1 MLPENFP
8 IYYMK
13 FGSLAVTSEHAADV
27 MQQMSCSRCHAAD
40 VMQESKCMILHLT
53 SQARLYTCRKE
64 HKQVYNK
71 GMPLYYA
78 QAAEYATIVL
88 CTSDRVC
95 YLGSV
100 VYIVCH
106 QQMWNLM
113 IQIISLVKRV
123 MACVHVEHGFTC
135 GWHDCSSGWWQRAW
149 LLCVVV
155 KNEMNGD
162 QERECRNVFQ
172 C

>member
-1 MLPENFP
+1 MGFMLPENFP
-8 IYYMK
+8 IYDMK

-106 QQMWNLM
+106 QQM
-113 IQIISLVKRV
+113 
-123 MACVHVEHGFTC
+123 
-135 GWHDCSSGWWQRAW
+135 
-149 LLCVVV
+149 
-155 KNEMNGD
+155 
-162 QERECRNVFQ
+162 
-172 C
+172 

>member
-1 MLPENFP
+1 
-8 IYYMK
+8 
-13 FGSLAVTSEHAADV
+13 
-27 MQQMSCSRCHAAD
+27 
-40 VMQESKCMILHLT
+40 
-53 SQARLYTCRKE
+53 
-64 HKQVYNK
+64 
-71 GMPLYYA
+71 
-78 QAAEYATIVL
+78 
-88 CTSDRVC
+88 
-95 YLGSV
+95 
-100 VYIVCH
+100 
-106 QQMWNLM
+106 M

>member
-1 MLPENFP
+1 MGFMLPENFP

-13 FGSLAVTSEHAADV
+13 FGSLVVTSE
-27 MQQMSCSRCHAAD
+27 HAAD

-106 QQMWNLM
+106 QQM
-113 IQIISLVKRV
+113 
-123 MACVHVEHGFTC
+123 
-135 GWHDCSSGWWQRAW
+135 
-149 LLCVVV
+149 
-155 KNEMNGD
+155 
-162 QERECRNVFQ
+162 
-172 C
+172 